1 MVNPMVMVM
10 VVMVVMTCDQC
21 RAVTRDLQLG
31 PHVGDCKSDGDF
43 DGDFDGDVNGDYD
56 HYQQT
61 GDGDG
66 RPRRGAQRDEVG
78 SRPKQLVLVFVSSDL
93 FTFTCESRYL
103 YRYMYLYLDLYMY
116 LYRYL
121 FVSSDLFTQ

>member
-1 MVNPMVMVM
+1 MPQWRFPRA
-10 VVMVVMTCDQC
+10 TRDQC
-21 RAVTRDLQLG
+21 TVVTRDPQLG
-31 PHVGDCKSDGDF
+31 PQVGGGSDLGGDF
-43 DGDFDGDVNGDYD
+43 DGEYD

-78 SRPKQLVLVFVSSDL
+78 SWSKQLVLVFVSSDL
-93 FTFTCESRYL
+93 FTLTCESRYL

-121 FVSSDLFTQ
+121 HRYLFVSSDLFTQ